1 MDKIKGH
8 LLSFK
13 PWSKHSGILVVA
25 GIVYIVIGIRYYYLD
40 PSENLEMTLYYAINL
55 MPIDGWGIGFIVV
68 GAIAVL
74 SSRWPNVPASW
85 GYVLLTGL
93 SAAWSSFFFA
103 GAMLTEARVSYF
115 STAAMWA
122 LLAYLWWAISGLV
135 ELKDDGR

>member
-1 MDKIKGH
+1 MDKTKRY

-13 PWSKHSGILVVA
+13 PWTKHSGILVVT
-25 GIVYIVIGIRYYYLD
+25 GFVYIVIGVRLYHSVS
-40 PSENLEMTLYYAINL
+40 SENLKAALYYAINL

-68 GAIAVL
+68 GTIAVV

-85 GYVLLTGL
+85 GYVLLTGW

-103 GAMLTEARVSYF
+103 GAMLTETRIIYF
-115 STAAMWA
+115 STAAVWA

-135 ELKDDGR
+135 DLKDDGR